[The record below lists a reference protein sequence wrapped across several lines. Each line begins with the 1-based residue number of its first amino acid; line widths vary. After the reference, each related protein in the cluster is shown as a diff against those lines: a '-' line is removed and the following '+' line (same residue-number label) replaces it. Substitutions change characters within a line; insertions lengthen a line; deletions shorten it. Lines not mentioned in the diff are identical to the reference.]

1 MSGEDFILPVN
12 RIPDV
17 AEFLA
22 ALEVKP
28 GGLGGQL
35 FIEIYEQFFSWSTD
49 LRVEYERYY
58 CVEYATLQR
67 YLELA
72 HEIELTAEQL
82 EKQHI
87 LKVKSPSGIIDRV
100 YDENI
105 FDVVIDCIKR
115 LEGSNEGQD

>member
-1 MSGEDFILPVN
+1 MSREDLILPVS

-28 GGLGGQL
+28 GGLGGKL
-35 FIEIYEQFFSWSTD
+35 FTEIYEQFFLWSTD

-58 CVEYATLQR
+58 CVEYPTLQR

-72 HEIELTAEQL
+72 HEMELTPEQL

-87 LKVKSPSGIIDRV
+87 LKVKSPGGMIDRA
-100 YDENI
+100 YDDNI
-105 FDVVIDCIKR
+105 FDVVIDCIKK
-115 LEGSNEGQD
+115 LEGSNESQD

>member
-1 MSGEDFILPVN
+1 MSREDLILPVR

-28 GGLGGQL
+28 GGLGGKL
-35 FIEIYEQFFSWSTD
+35 FTEIYEQFFSWSTD

-58 CVEYATLQR
+58 CVEYRTLQR

-72 HEIELTAEQL
+72 HEIELTPEQL

-87 LKVKSPSGIIDRV
+87 LKVKSPSGMIDRA
-100 YDENI
+100 YDDNI
-105 FDVVIDCIKR
+105 LDVVIDCIKK

>member
-1 MSGEDFILPVN
+1 MTREELILPVS

-22 ALEVKP
+22 VLEVRP
-28 GGLGGQL
+28 GGLGAQL
-35 FIEIYEQFFSWSTD
+35 FTEIYEQFFTWSTD

-72 HEIELTAEQL
+72 HEIDLTPEQL

-87 LKVKSPSGIIDRV
+87 LKVKSPSGIIDLA
-100 YDENI
+100 YDDNI
-105 FDVVIDCIKR
+105 LYVVIDCIKK
-115 LEGSNEGQD
+115 LEGSYEGQD